1 MRGVS
6 SPQRRS
12 IRPKAG
18 IRERS
23 WRTRSRRRRVERVV
37 GEGEYGSE
45 LLLEEEVVG
54 GGSAVW
60 ERSRRFV
67 KMAFMPAL

>member
-1 MRGVS
+1 M
-6 SPQRRS
+6 
-12 IRPKAG
+12 
-18 IRERS
+18 
-23 WRTRSRRRRVERVV
+23 ERVV
-37 GEGEYGSE
+37 GEGEYGCE